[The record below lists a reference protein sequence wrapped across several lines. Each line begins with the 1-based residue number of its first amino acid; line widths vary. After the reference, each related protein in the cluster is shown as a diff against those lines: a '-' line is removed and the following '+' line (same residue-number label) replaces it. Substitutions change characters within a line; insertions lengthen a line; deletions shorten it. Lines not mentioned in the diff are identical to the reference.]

1 MSYSLESKKMS
12 SFVTNKFTVIM
23 IQLSKRLLEME
34 ESATIAMSR
43 KSRELKAEGKDIISL
58 SLGEPDFFTPQFI
71 KDAAVEAMDK
81 NFTMY
86 TPVEGYD
93 DLRESI
99 SLKFKRDNGLNYAK
113 DQIVVSTGA
122 KQSIANVVLSLIGP
136 GDEVIIP
143 APYWVS
149 YLEIVKVAEGKSVVI
164 NAGIENDFKVSAAE
178 LEKVITPK
186 TKLII
191 FSTPC
196 NPTGSVYSK
205 DELKAWAEVLQRHPN
220 VMVIADEIYEH
231 INFTGHH
238 ESLAQ
243 FPEVYNQVITV
254 NGVSKAWAMT
264 GWRLGYIGA
273 PKEIAS
279 ACNKIQGQFT
289 SGTCSVTQKAS
300 MAAMKADPAVLKD
313 MITAFHKRRDLVIS
327 ALNTIK
333 GVKTN
338 LPEGAFYVFPDISY
352 FIGKSVNGSVI
363 KSAEDLAMYLLSDAL
378 VALVSGEAFGDPNCI
393 RISYA
398 ASEETL
404 TEAMKRIKTSLEKI
418 A

>member
-1 MSYSLESKKMS
+1 
-12 SFVTNKFTVIM
+12 M

-71 KDAAVEAMDK
+71 KDAANEAMVN

-99 SLKFKRDNGLNYAK
+99 SLKFKRDNGLNYPK
-113 DQIVVSTGA
+113 NQIVVSTGA
-122 KQSIANVVLSLIGP
+122 KQSIANVVMSLINN
-136 GDEVIIP
+136 GDEVIVP

-149 YLEIVKVAEGKSVVI
+149 YVEIVKVAEGTPVII
-164 NAGIENDFKVSAAE
+164 NAGIENDFKVTADE
-178 LEKVITPK
+178 LEKAITPK
-186 TKLII
+186 TKMII

-205 DELKAWAEVLQRHPN
+205 EELQAWATMLKKYPHIV
-220 VMVIADEIYEH
+220 VIADEIYEH
-231 INFTGHH
+231 INFTGKHA
-238 ESLAQ
+238 SLAQ
-243 FPEVYNQVITV
+243 FDEVYNQVVTV

-264 GWRLGYIGA
+264 GWRLGFIGA
-273 PKEIAS
+273 PKMIAD
-279 ACNKIQGQFT
+279 ACTKVQGQFT
-289 SGTCSVTQKAS
+289 SGTSSITQKAS
-300 MAAMKADPAVLKD
+300 IAAMNADPSVLND
-313 MITAFHKRRDLVIS
+313 MIEAFKNRRELVLN
-327 ALNTIK
+327 ALNTIS

-338 LPEGAFYVFPDISY
+338 LPEGAFYVFPDISS
-352 FIGKSVNGSVI
+352 FFGKSFEGTTI
-363 KSAEDLAMYLLSDAL
+363 RTAEDLSMFLLSDAL
-378 VALVSGEAFGDPNCI
+378 VALVSGEAFGDKNCI

-404 TEAMKRIKTSLEKI
+404 TEAMKRIKVSLEKLK
-418 A
+418 

>member
-1 MSYSLESKKMS
+1 
-12 SFVTNKFTVIM
+12 
-23 IQLSKRLLEME
+23 ME

-71 KDAAVEAMDK
+71 KDAANEAMVN

-99 SLKFKRDNGLNYAK
+99 SLKFKRDNGLNYPK
-113 DQIVVSTGA
+113 NQIVVSTGA
-122 KQSIANVVLSLIGP
+122 KQSIANVVMSLINN
-136 GDEVIIP
+136 GDEVIVP

-149 YLEIVKVAEGKSVVI
+149 YVEIVKVAEGTPVII
-164 NAGIENDFKVSAAE
+164 NAGIENDFKVTADE
-178 LEKVITPK
+178 LEKAITPK
-186 TKLII
+186 TKMII

-205 DELKAWAEVLQRHPN
+205 EELQAWATMLKKYPHIV
-220 VMVIADEIYEH
+220 VIADEIYEH
-231 INFTGHH
+231 INFTGKHA
-238 ESLAQ
+238 SLAQ
-243 FPEVYNQVITV
+243 FDEVYNQVVTV

-264 GWRLGYIGA
+264 GWRLGFIGA
-273 PKEIAS
+273 PKMIAD
-279 ACNKIQGQFT
+279 ACTKVQGQFT
-289 SGTCSVTQKAS
+289 SGTSSITQKAS
-300 MAAMKADPAVLKD
+300 IAAMNADPAVLND
-313 MITAFHKRRDLVIS
+313 MIAAFKNRRELVLN
-327 ALNTIK
+327 ALNTIS

-338 LPEGAFYVFPDISY
+338 LPEGAFYVFPDISS
-352 FIGKSVNGSVI
+352 FFGKSFEGTTI
-363 KSAEDLAMYLLSDAL
+363 RTAEDLSMFLLSDAL
-378 VALVSGEAFGDPNCI
+378 VALVSGEAFGDKNCI

-404 TEAMKRIKTSLEKI
+404 TEAMKRIKVSLEKLK
-418 A
+418 

>member
-1 MSYSLESKKMS
+1 
-12 SFVTNKFTVIM
+12 M
-23 IQLSKRLLEME
+23 ILLSDRINSME
-34 ESATIAMSR
+34 ESATIGMAK
-43 KSRELKAEGKDIISL
+43 KSRELKAQGKDVISL

-71 KDAAVEAMDK
+71 KDAAVDALK
-81 NFTMY
+81 NNFTMY
-86 TPVEGYD
+86 TPVSGYD

-99 SLKFKRDNGLNYAK
+99 SVKFKRDNGLVYSK

-122 KQSIANVVLSLIGP
+122 KQSIANVVLSIINP

-149 YLEIVKVAEGKSVVI
+149 YLEIVKVAEGKSVIVH
-164 NAGIENDFKVSAAE
+164 AGIDTDFKITPDQLAAA
-178 LEKVITPK
+178 ITPK
-186 TKLII
+186 TRMLI

-205 DELKAWAEVLQRHPN
+205 EELHALAQVIKQHPQL
-220 VMVIADEIYEH
+220 VVISDEIYEH
-231 INFTGHH
+231 INFVGKH

-243 FPEVYNQVITV
+243 FPEIYNQVVTV

-279 ACNKIQGQFT
+279 ACDKMQGQFT
-289 SGTCSVTQKAS
+289 SATCSITQKAAI
-300 MAAMKADPAVLKD
+300 AAMIADPSVLKD
-313 MITAFHKRRDLVIS
+313 MIQAFHQRRDLVLSKLNEIS
-327 ALNTIK
+327 

-338 LPEGAFYVFPDISY
+338 IPEGAFYVFPDVSS
-352 FIGKSVNGSVI
+352 FFGKSYQDTTITDSH
-363 KSAEDLAMYLLSDAL
+363 ELCMYLLEEGL
-378 VALVSGEAFGDPNCI
+378 LALVSGDAFGAPECL

-404 TEAMKRIKTSLEKI
+404 IEAMRRMKQALEKL

>member
-1 MSYSLESKKMS
+1 
-12 SFVTNKFTVIM
+12 M

-71 KDAAVEAMDK
+71 KDAANEAMVN

-99 SLKFKRDNGLNYAK
+99 SLKFKRDNGLNYPK
-113 DQIVVSTGA
+113 NQIVVSTGA
-122 KQSIANVVLSLIGP
+122 KQSIANVVMSLINN
-136 GDEVIIP
+136 GDEVIVP

-149 YLEIVKVAEGKSVVI
+149 YVEIVKVAEGTPVII
-164 NAGIENDFKVSAAE
+164 NAGIENDFKVTADE
-178 LEKVITPK
+178 LEKAITPK
-186 TKLII
+186 TKMII

-205 DELKAWAEVLQRHPN
+205 EELQAWATMLKKYSHIV
-220 VMVIADEIYEH
+220 VIADEIYEH
-231 INFTGHH
+231 INFTGKHA
-238 ESLAQ
+238 SLAQ
-243 FPEVYNQVITV
+243 FDEVYNQVVTV

-264 GWRLGYIGA
+264 GWRLGFIGA
-273 PKEIAS
+273 PKMIAD
-279 ACNKIQGQFT
+279 ACTKVQGQFT
-289 SGTCSVTQKAS
+289 SGTSSITQKAS
-300 MAAMKADPAVLKD
+300 IAAMNADPAVLND
-313 MITAFHKRRDLVIS
+313 MIAAFKNRRELVLN
-327 ALNTIK
+327 ALNTIS

-338 LPEGAFYVFPDISY
+338 LPEGAFYVFPDISS
-352 FIGKSVNGSVI
+352 FFGKSFEGTTI
-363 KSAEDLAMYLLSDAL
+363 RTAEDLSMFLLSDAL
-378 VALVSGEAFGDPNCI
+378 VALVSGEAFGDKNCI

-404 TEAMKRIKTSLEKI
+404 TEAMKRIKVSLEKLK
-418 A
+418 